1 MHCDSWFLACTRG
14 EASPVVEDDDLR
26 VRAVNCDTSI
36 IMTMS
41 KSIIRTDN
49 WNLNPST
56 KDKFCL
62 QATVDEYRAFCK
74 ALSYV
79 ILGHWVRLQNVDSKC
94 AAIEKLVHQTKKNPT
109 PKHKYFVKRFWKF
122 PSYLRRAA
130 IEFVWGQVSSYLTW
144 YRTWQSGT
152 RKRKDAKPPVFNPTT
167 SCYPALYSGN
177 LIKFNTDYSIANIKV
192 WNGTDWVWSAI
203 PITSKRRRHLTG
215 KRLSPYLV
223 MSKTKCHLAVP
234 FKIKPIV
241 IKGEAVCAI
250 DVGIN
255 TLATA
260 VIVTQNGTVTE
271 RKFFHPSADIDR
283 RDRQAAI
290 IRSKARKTKKLHR
303 GFCKSHYRK
312 AKNISLN
319 ISHQISKQII
329 DFAISNSASVIVF
342 EDLKG
347 WKPSCGKKRS
357 GLKQKFHTWMHRRL
371 VQFTTEKFEEQGGL
385 VELVYARGT
394 SSWAYDGSGLLKRS
408 NKKYSIAQFQ
418 TGKVYNCD
426 LSAASN
432 IAARYWAYKLKLT
445 CRKDGQLPK
454 GKRPVGKSRIP
465 ITLSNLWDREA
476 AYVRFAS

>member
-1 MHCDSWFLACTRG
+1 M
-14 EASPVVEDDDLR
+14 V
-26 VRAVNCDTSI
+26 
-36 IMTMS
+36 

-49 WNLNPST
+49 WNLNPSIE
-56 KDKFCL
+56 DKICL

-79 ILGHWVRLQNVDSKC
+79 ILGHWVKLQNADSKC
-94 AAIEKLVHQTKKNPT
+94 AAIEKLIHQTQKNPT

-130 IEFVWGQVSSYLTW
+130 IEFAWGQVSSYLTR
-144 YRTWQSGT
+144 YRVWQSRI
-152 RKRKDAKPPVFNPTT
+152 RKRKDSKPPVFNPTA
-167 SCYPALYSGN
+167 SCYPALYGGN
-177 LIKFNTDYSIANIKV
+177 LIRFASNYSHAKIKV
-192 WNGTDWVWSAI
+192 WNNKDWGWLDI
-203 PITSKRRRHLTG
+203 PITSQRSRHKIG

-223 MSKTKCHLAVP
+223 INKSKCYLAVP
-234 FKIKPIV
+234 FKIKPEKIT
-241 IKGEAVCAI
+241 GETICAI

-260 VIVTQNGTVTE
+260 VIVTQDGTQHALRASVARRDLSLWLCTA

-303 GFCKSHYRK
+303 GFCQAHYRK
-312 AKNISLN
+312 ARNISLN
-319 ISHQISKQII
+319 ISHQISRQIVN
-329 DFAISNSASVIVF
+329 FAISNCASVIVF

-347 WKPSCGKKRS
+347 WKPKGGKKRS
-357 GLKQKFHTWMHRRL
+357 GLRQKFHTWMHRRL
-371 VQFTTEKFEEQGGL
+371 VQFTTEKFEEHGGK

-394 SSWAYDGSGLLKRS
+394 SSWAYDGSGKLKRS
-408 NKKYSIAQFQ
+408 NKKYSIAVFQ
-418 TGKVYNCD
+418 NKKVYNCD
-426 LSAASN
+426 LSASSN

-445 CRKDGQLPK
+445 RRKDGQLPK

-465 ITLSNLWDREA
+465 ITLSDLWDREA
-476 AYVRFAS
+476 AIVLLRNQ

>member
-1 MHCDSWFLACTRG
+1 M
-14 EASPVVEDDDLR
+14 V
-26 VRAVNCDTSI
+26 
-36 IMTMS
+36 
-41 KSIIRTDN
+41 KSIIRTDK

-56 KDKFCL
+56 EDKVRL
-62 QATVDEYRAFCK
+62 QATVDEYRAFCQ

-79 ILGHWVRLQNVDSKC
+79 ILGHWVKLQNVDSKC
-94 AAIEKLVHQTKKNPT
+94 VAIEKLIHPTKKNPT
-109 PKHKYFVKRFWKF
+109 PKHKYFVTRFWKF

-130 IEFVWGQVSSYLTW
+130 IEFAWGQVSSYLTR
-144 YRTWQSGT
+144 YRTWQSGM
-152 RKRKDAKPPVFNPTT
+152 RKRRGAKPPVFNPTAN
-167 SCYPALYSGN
+167 CYPALYGGN
-177 LIKFNTDYSIANIKV
+177 LIKFDGDYSVANIKV
-192 WNGTDWVWSAI
+192 WSGTDWVWLAI
-203 PITSKRRRHLTG
+203 PIASVRSRHKIG

-223 MSKTKCHLAVP
+223 VTKTKCHLAVP
-234 FKIKPIV
+234 FKIKPVPIHG
-241 IKGEAVCAI
+241 KTVCAI

-260 VIVTQNGTVTE
+260 VIVTEDGTVTA

-329 DFAISNSASVIVF
+329 DFAISNSASIIVF
-342 EDLKG
+342 EALKG
-347 WKPSCGKKRS
+347 WKPKGGRKRS

-371 VQFTTEKFEEQGGL
+371 VQFTTEKFSEQGGK

-394 SSWAYDGSGLLKRS
+394 SSWAYDGTGKLKRS
-408 NKKYSIAQFQ
+408 NKKYSIATFQ
-418 TGKVYNCD
+418 TGKIYNCD

-432 IAARYWAYKLKLT
+432 IAARYWAFKLKLT
-445 CRKDGQLPK
+445 RRKDGQLPK

-465 ITLSNLWDREA
+465 ITLSDLWDREA
-476 AYVRFAS
+476 AYVRQAS

>member
-1 MHCDSWFLACTRG
+1 M
-14 EASPVVEDDDLR
+14 V
-26 VRAVNCDTSI
+26 
-36 IMTMS
+36 
-41 KSIIRTDN
+41 KSIIRTDK

-56 KDKFCL
+56 EDRINL
-62 QATVDEYRAFCK
+62 QATVDEYRAFCQ
-74 ALSYV
+74 AISYV
-79 ILGHWVRLQNVDSKC
+79 ILGHWVKLQGVDSKC
-94 AAIEKLVHQTKKNPT
+94 VAIEKLIHQTKKNPT

-130 IEFVWGQVSSYLTW
+130 IEFAWGQVSSYLTR
-144 YRTWQSGT
+144 YRTWQSGI
-152 RKRKDAKPPVFNPTT
+152 RKRRDGLPPVFNRTA
-167 SCYPALYSGN
+167 SCYPALYGGN
-177 LIKFNTDYSIANIKV
+177 LIKFDTDYQIANIKV
-192 WNGTDWVWSAI
+192 WNGTDWVWSAV
-203 PITSKRRRHLTG
+203 PIASKRRRHLTG

-223 MSKTKCHLAVP
+223 ISKTKCHLAVP
-234 FKIKPIV
+234 FKIKPIA
-241 IKGEAVCAI
+241 IKGETVCAC

-290 IRSKARKTKKLHR
+290 IRKKARKTKKLHR

-329 DFAISNSASVIVF
+329 DFATSNSASVIIF

-347 WKPSCGKKRS
+347 WKPKGGKKRS
-357 GLKQKFHTWMHRRL
+357 GLRQKFHGWMHRRL
-371 VQFTTEKFEEQGGL
+371 VQFTTEKFEEAGGK

-394 SSWAYDGSGLLKRS
+394 SSWAYDGSGKLKRS
-408 NKKYSIAQFQ
+408 NKKYSVARFQ
-418 TGKVYNCD
+418 NGKIYNCD
-426 LSAASN
+426 LSAAAN
-432 IAARYWAYKLKLT
+432 IAARYWAYTLKLT
-445 CRKDGQLPK
+445 RRKDGRLSRDK
-454 GKRPVGKSRIP
+454 NSLDKSRMP
-465 ITLSNLWDREA
+465 ITLSDLWDREA

>member
-1 MHCDSWFLACTRG
+1 M
-14 EASPVVEDDDLR
+14 V
-26 VRAVNCDTSI
+26 
-36 IMTMS
+36 
-41 KSIIRTDN
+41 KSIIRTDK

-56 KDKFCL
+56 EDRINL
-62 QATVDEYRAFCK
+62 QATVDEYRAFCQ
-74 ALSYV
+74 AISYV
-79 ILGHWVRLQNVDSKC
+79 ILGHWVKLQGVDSKC
-94 AAIEKLVHQTKKNPT
+94 VAIEKLIHQTKKNPT

-130 IEFVWGQVSSYLTW
+130 IEFAWGQVSSYLTR
-144 YRTWQSGT
+144 YRTWQSGI
-152 RKRKDAKPPVFNPTT
+152 RKRRDGLPPVFNPTA
-167 SCYPALYSGN
+167 SCYPALYGGN
-177 LIKFNTDYSIANIKV
+177 LIKFDTDYQIANIKV
-192 WNGTDWVWSAI
+192 WNGTDWVWSAV
-203 PITSKRRRHLTG
+203 PIASKRRRHLTG

-223 MSKTKCHLAVP
+223 ISKTKCHLAVP
-234 FKIKPIV
+234 FKIKPIA
-241 IKGEAVCAI
+241 IKGETVCAC

-290 IRSKARKTKKLHR
+290 IRKKARKTKKLHR

-329 DFAISNSASVIVF
+329 DFATSNSASVIIF

-347 WKPSCGKKRS
+347 WKPKGGKKRS
-357 GLKQKFHTWMHRRL
+357 GLRQKFHGWMHRRL
-371 VQFTTEKFEEQGGL
+371 VQFTTEKFEEAGGK

-394 SSWAYDGSGLLKRS
+394 SSWAYDGSGKLKRS
-408 NKKYSIAQFQ
+408 NKKYSVARFQ
-418 TGKVYNCD
+418 NGKIYNCD
-426 LSAASN
+426 LSAAAN
-432 IAARYWAYKLKLT
+432 IAARYWAYTLKLT
-445 CRKDGQLPK
+445 RRKDGRLSRDK
-454 GKRPVGKSRIP
+454 NSLDKSRMP
-465 ITLSNLWDREA
+465 ITLSDLWDREA

>member
-1 MHCDSWFLACTRG
+1 M
-14 EASPVVEDDDLR
+14 V
-26 VRAVNCDTSI
+26 
-36 IMTMS
+36 
-41 KSIIRTDN
+41 KSIIRTDK

-56 KDKFCL
+56 GDKISL

-79 ILGHWVRLQNVDSKC
+79 ILGHWVKLQNVDSKC
-94 AAIEKLVHQTKKNPT
+94 VAIEKLIHQTKKNPA

-130 IEFVWGQVSSYLTW
+130 IEFAWGQVSSYLTR
-144 YRTWQSGT
+144 YGTWQSGM
-152 RKRKDAKPPVFNPTT
+152 RKRRDAKPPVFNPTAN
-167 SCYPALYSGN
+167 CYPALYGGN
-177 LIKFNTDYSIANIKV
+177 LIKFDGDYSVANIKV
-192 WNGTDWVWSAI
+192 WSGTDWIWLAI
-203 PITSKRRRHLTG
+203 PIVSVRSRHLIG

-223 MSKTKCHLAVP
+223 ISKTKCHLAVP
-234 FKIKPIV
+234 FKIKPPTQLEFNSSWKAGVHSAPIA
-241 IKGEAVCAI
+241 IKGETVCAI

-260 VIVTQNGTVTE
+260 VIVTEDGTVTA

-290 IRSKARKTKKLHR
+290 IKNKARKTKKLHR

-312 AKNISLN
+312 AKNISFN

-329 DFAISNSASVIVF
+329 DFAISHFASIIVF

-347 WKPSCGKKRS
+347 WKPKGGTKRS
-357 GLKQKFHTWMHRRL
+357 GLKQKFHSWMHRRL
-371 VQFTTEKFEEQGGL
+371 VQFTTEKFEERGGK

-394 SSWAYDGSGLLKRS
+394 SSWAYDGSGKLKRS
-408 NKKYSIAQFQ
+408 NKKYSVATFQ
-418 TGKVYNCD
+418 TGKIYNCD
-426 LSAASN
+426 LSAAAN

-454 GKRPVGKSRIP
+454 GRRPVGKSRMP
-465 ITLSNLWDREA
+465 ITLSDLWDREA
-476 AYVRFAS
+476 AYVREAS

>member
-1 MHCDSWFLACTRG
+1 LINDANWTI
-14 EASPVVEDDDLR
+14 
-26 VRAVNCDTSI
+26 I
-36 IMTMS
+36 IMIMV

-56 KDKFCL
+56 EDKICL
-62 QATVDEYRAFCK
+62 QATVNEYRAFCK

-79 ILGHWVRLQNVDSKC
+79 ILGNWIRLQNVDSKC
-94 AAIEKLVHQTKKNPT
+94 AAIEKLIHQTKNNPN
-109 PKHKYFVKRFWKF
+109 PKHRFFTKRFWKF

-130 IEFVWGQVSSYLTW
+130 IEFTWGQVSSYLTRH
-144 YRTWQSGT
+144 RTWQSGI
-152 RKRKDAKPPVFNPTT
+152 RKIKGAKPPVFNPTA
-167 SCYPALYSGN
+167 SCYPALYGGN
-177 LIKFNTDYSIANIKV
+177 LIKFDFEYSLAKIKV
-192 WNGTDWVWSAI
+192 WNGTDWVWSSV
-203 PITSKRRRHLTG
+203 PIASVRSRHLIG
-215 KRLSPYLV
+215 KRLSPYLLIT
-223 MSKTKCHLAVP
+223 KTKYQLAVP
-234 FKIKPIV
+234 FKIKPEKIT
-241 IKGEAVCAI
+241 GEALCAI

-260 VIVTQNGTVTE
+260 VIVTKDGTVTE

-290 IRSKARKTKKLHR
+290 IKSKARKTKKLHR

-329 DFAISNSASVIVF
+329 NFATINSASVIVF

-347 WKPSCGKKRS
+347 WKPKGGKKRS

-371 VQFTTEKFEEQGGL
+371 VQFTTEKFEEQGGK

-394 SSWAYDGSGLLKRS
+394 SSWAYDGSGKLKRS
-408 NKKYSIAQFQ
+408 HKKYSVATFQ
-418 TGKVYNCD
+418 NGKIYNCD

-445 CRKDGQLPK
+445 RRKDGQLPK
-454 GKRPVGKSRIP
+454 GGRPVGKSRMP
-465 ITLSNLWDREA
+465 ITLSDLWDREA
-476 AYVRFAS
+476 AYVRKAS

>member
-1 MHCDSWFLACTRG
+1 M
-14 EASPVVEDDDLR
+14 V
-26 VRAVNCDTSI
+26 
-36 IMTMS
+36 

-56 KDKFCL
+56 EDKICL

-79 ILGHWVRLQNVDSKC
+79 ILGHWVRLQNADSKC
-94 AAIEKLVHQTKKNPT
+94 AAIEKLIHQTKKNLT
-109 PKHKYFVKRFWKF
+109 PKHKYFVRRFWKF

-130 IEFVWGQVSSYLTW
+130 IEFAWGQVSSYLTR
-144 YRTWQSGT
+144 YRNWQSGT
-152 RKRKDAKPPVFNPTT
+152 RKRRDSEPPVFNPTAN
-167 SCYPALYSGN
+167 CYPALYGGN
-177 LIKFNTDYSIANIKV
+177 LIKFTTDYSHANIKV
-192 WNGTDWVWSAI
+192 WNGTDWVWSSI
-203 PITSKRRRHLTG
+203 PIISVRGRHKVG

-223 MSKTKCHLAVP
+223 INKTKCHLAVP
-234 FKIKPIV
+234 FKIKPPPI
-241 IKGEAVCAI
+241 IPPPPCALAHPPLKGGRKGGEGRGVCAI

-255 TLATA
+255 ILATA
-260 VIVTQNGTVTE
+260 VIVGSDGTVTA

-290 IRSKARKTKKLHR
+290 IRNKARKTKKLHR
-303 GFCKSHYRK
+303 GFCKAHYRK
-312 AKNISLN
+312 ARNISLD

-329 DFAISNSASVIVF
+329 NFATNNSASVIVF

-347 WKPSCGKKRS
+347 WKPRGGKKRS

-371 VQFTTEKFEEQGGL
+371 VQFTTEKFEELGGK

-394 SSWAYDGSGLLKRS
+394 SSWAYDGSGKLKRS
-408 NKKYSIAQFQ
+408 NKKYSIATFQ
-418 TGKVYNCD
+418 TGKIYNCD

-445 CRKDGQLPK
+445 RRKDGQLPK
-454 GKRPVGKSRIP
+454 GERPVGKSRIP
-465 ITLSNLWDREA
+465 ITLSDLWDREA
-476 AYVRFAS
+476 AIVLRSNQ